1 MKRQFFHYKL
11 GIIPLILLF
20 CSVNAQTTRMNASL
34 TSTSEKVAF
43 SNSTDEK
50 ELSGIRNNS
59 VLNTR
64 ALKNF
69 SKNFK
74 ESENA
79 EWLKIDNTIKAQY
92 IKDGVET
99 NVFYNLKGKWIG
111 NIRTY
116 KGDKLPEDIRHRIRS
131 TYYDYRI
138 FHVQEITVRDKT
150 AYLVNIEDKNFS
162 KTIRIADG
170 EMDEYQVI
178 EKSNPLE

>member
-11 GIIPLILLF
+11 GVIPLILLF
-20 CSVNAQTTRMNASL
+20 CSVDAQTTRRGANL
-34 TSTSEKVAF
+34 NNTSSKEVVF
-43 SNSTDEK
+43 SNSTDDK
-50 ELSGIRNNS
+50 ELPGTRSNSGVS
-59 VLNTR
+59 TR

-79 EWLKIDNTIKAQY
+79 EWFKIDNALKAQY
-92 IKDGVET
+92 TNEDVET

-116 KGDKLPEDIRHRIRS
+116 KEDKLPEDIRHRVRS
-131 TYYDYRI
+131 TYYDYSI

-150 AYLVNIEDKNFS
+150 AYLVNIEDKNFI

-178 EKSNPLE
+178 EKGSR